1 MHAAH
6 SPQEAY
12 RKVEFDARVAG
23 ADGPQL
29 VSLCYEQL
37 ISALG
42 TAIHADDAGDNLL
55 KSRSLTRAVSA
66 ITALQLGISGDDD
79 VAGALHQLYEAARR
93 SILDCAVAF
102 EPGTLRTIRS
112 DFAEIKQAMQTA

>member
-1 MHAAH
+1 MQAAP

-29 VSLCYEQL
+29 VALCYEQL
-37 ISALG
+37 ICALG
-42 TAIHADDAGDNLL
+42 TAIHAHDGRDNLL

-66 ITALQLGISGDDD
+66 ITALQLGISGDDQ

-102 EPGTLRTIRS
+102 DPETLRTIRN
-112 DFAEIKQAMQTA
+112 DFADIKHAMLTG